1 MHRTPALLALIALAG
16 CGAPTEPVAA
26 PAPTPSGT
34 LFLSGRDP
42 GVLIRVDAAT
52 ETVFTR
58 TGVRQMGGGDPP
70 YMLHFT
76 GGRLVT
82 FALGRA
88 SSFAP
93 DLRHPKSLGE
103 AWFWVPSSTPGRI
116 WNILR
121 TPHSNVTFRGVR
133 EVTADGRVTF
143 ARRWRLPGWPV
154 GAVEDGIVLQKRRL
168 EVWDPATRRRVRRL
182 PGGLPVAFR
191 GPLVASCGDPCDT
204 LWLNERPVHG
214 RFDGAWRGAFS
225 PDGKLLAVGVRG
237 RRLAIVDVDRG
248 IVTLMPGARRDSAY
262 GRITWS
268 SSGWLL
274 WNAGG
279 GRIGAWRPGA
289 AARRLGVTVGS
300 FTDMT
305 SD

>member
-1 MHRTPALLALIALAG
+1 MHRASALLATIALAG
-16 CGAPTEPVAA
+16 CGTATEPGAA

-34 LFLSGRDP
+34 LFLSGREP

-52 ETVFTR
+52 GTVSTR
-58 TGVRQMGGGDPP
+58 TGVRQLGGGDPP

-93 DLRHPKSLGE
+93 DLRRPKSLGE

-121 TPHSNVTFRGVR
+121 TPRSNVTFRGVR
-133 EVTADGRVTF
+133 EVTVDGRVTF
-143 ARRWRLPGWPV
+143 ARRWRLPGWAV
-154 GAVEDGIVLQKRRL
+154 GAVDDGIVLQKRDL
-168 EVWDPATRRRVRRL
+168 EVWDPATRKRVRRL
-182 PGGLPVAFR
+182 PGGWPVAFR
-191 GPLVASCGDPCDT
+191 GRLVASCGDPCET
-204 LWLNERPVHG
+204 LWLNERPVRGH
-214 RFDGAWRGAFS
+214 FDSAWRGAFS
-225 PDGKLLAVGVRG
+225 PDGKLLAVGGRG
-237 RRLAIVDVDRG
+237 RRLAIVDVASGVVRL
-248 IVTLMPGARRDSAY
+248 IPGALRDGVY
-262 GRITWS
+262 GRMTWS
-268 SSGWLL
+268 SSGWLF
-274 WNAGG
+274 WNAGD

-289 AARRLGVTVGS
+289 AARVLDLTVEP
-300 FTDMT
+300 FIDMT